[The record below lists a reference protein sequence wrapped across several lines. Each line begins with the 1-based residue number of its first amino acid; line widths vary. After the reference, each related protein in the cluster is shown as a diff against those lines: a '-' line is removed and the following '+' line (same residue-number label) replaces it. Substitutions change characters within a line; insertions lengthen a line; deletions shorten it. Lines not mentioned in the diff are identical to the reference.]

1 MIKITGRLTGHKKGF
16 SEELNKFFQL
26 IIEFRKDKVFIP
38 KGIYRFKTFE
48 EAEKW
53 HHRMLRGKSPDL
65 QR

>member
-1 MIKITGRLTGHKKGF
+1 MKIVGKMARHKKGF

-26 IIEFRKDKVFIP
+26 IVEFRRDKIFIP

-53 HHRMLRGKSPDL
+53 RHKMMRGKSPDL
-65 QR
+65 RQ